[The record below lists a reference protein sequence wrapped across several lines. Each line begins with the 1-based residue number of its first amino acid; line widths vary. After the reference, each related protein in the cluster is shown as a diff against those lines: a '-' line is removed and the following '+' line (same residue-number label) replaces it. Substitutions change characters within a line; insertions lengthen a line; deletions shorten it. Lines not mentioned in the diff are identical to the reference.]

1 MENFFFAFLDEL
13 GHLEAK
19 KRIVEM
25 MENDGKSEPPSF
37 LFLSFFP
44 APSLTLRKLILLKT
58 SKTPLV
64 KKIFS

>member
-25 MENDGKSEPPSF
+25 MENDRKSDSPHSIICF
-37 LFLSFFP
+37 FFLRVALFLLARNEFY
-44 APSLTLRKLILLKT
+44 I
-58 SKTPLV
+58 
-64 KKIFS
+64 

>member
-25 MENDGKSEPPSF
+25 MENDRKSDSPHSIIC
-37 LFLSFFP
+37 FFFS
-44 APSLTLRKLILLKT
+44 ARCIVFISKERILYINQIIITK
-58 SKTPLV
+58 
-64 KKIFS
+64 